1 MVPFFTL
8 IAVTWSA
15 LAFGFCYIPVIYRI
29 AKRRFGPRIRGLNGE
44 HCTPR
49 GGAVFANDAECPI
62 CLETLRDCQVR
73 AERSWLQSA
82 AACRLVHFRGIFA
95 LYKASPWLTPPSRSK
110 SFAAA
115 TSST

>member
-8 IAVTWSA
+8 IAVIWSTV
-15 LAFGFCYIPVIYRI
+15 AFGCCYIPVIYRI
-29 AKRRFGPRIRGLNGE
+29 AKRRFAPRIRGRNGE

-49 GGAVFANDAECPI
+49 GGAVFANHAECPI

-73 AERSWLQSA
+73 AERSRLQCA
-82 AACRLVHFRGIFA
+82 AACRLVHFRGMFA
-95 LYKASPWLTPPSRSK
+95 LCKASPWLTPPSRSK
-110 SFAAA
+110 SFPAA